1 MSGRPTGN
9 TGSTV
14 SIRELTAHWA
24 VRWNQTNDSMTD
36 LCRLYKTHHPEVF
49 KNFPMTGRSLVG
61 NDEARI
67 YESRQIHGP
76 SAPGAPKKAIAEYLH
91 FGIADGILGTS
102 VGTVHWHEHV
112 VQFRRIH
119 LICPE
124 LLPQIFMEA
133 MKPRSKG
140 DFEGHIAS
148 MWSFDNVGSE
158 REPVVVSIHVNIDG
172 VQWFQNSKTKG
183 VPILG
188 KIHSIS
194 NSKHCI
200 KIPNGKPFVIGV
212 LMTTGKCNV
221 QDFVKDFI
229 EELKRLVEPTE
240 ERPFS
245 VELTAMICDAPQR
258 AELKG
263 KYIYPFI
270 FEST

>member
-1 MSGRPTGN
+1 M
-9 TGSTV
+9 
-14 SIRELTAHWA
+14 AH
-24 VRWNQTNDSMTD
+24 
-36 LCRLYKTHHPEVF
+36 
-49 KNFPMTGRSLVG
+49 
-61 NDEARI
+61 DEAI
-67 YESRQIHGP
+67 AYESRPIYPP
-76 SAPGAPKKAIAEYLH
+76 SVPGAPKKKPVGEYLH
-91 FGIADGILGTS
+91 LGIADGILGTS
-102 VGTVHWHEHV
+102 IGTVHWHEHV

-124 LLPQIFMEA
+124 FLPQVFIEA
-133 MKPRSKG
+133 MKPRSKD

-212 LMTTGKCNV
+212 FMTTGKCDV
-221 QDFVKDFI
+221 QDFVKSFI
-229 EELKRLVEPTE
+229 TELKDLVEPTE
-240 ERPFS
+240 DRPFS
-245 VELTAMICDAPQR
+245 VKLAAMICDAPQR

-263 KYIYPFI
+263 KYIYI
-270 FEST
+270 YNCI